1 MRPKAGGRRRK
12 IWKAS
17 KGVWKTCNLLK
28 SHKTAKDLF
37 GKAWSKTR
45 EFWRSL
51 EKGLEGAFIP
61 PPLAPATSGL
71 RSSWIVIAR
80 SEVPK
85 QPRGSFSYGKREV
98 MKPFVP
104 RKTA

>member
-17 KGVWKTCNLLK
+17 KGVWKTCNPLK
-28 SHKTAKDLF
+28 YNKTTKDLF

-85 QPRGSFSYGKREV
+85 SEVAKQPRG
-98 MKPFVP
+98 
-104 RKTA
+104 RKKEK

>member
-1 MRPKAGGRRRK
+1 MRPKAGGRWRK

-17 KGVWKTCNLLK
+17 KGVWKTCNPLN

-37 GKAWSKTR
+37 GKAWSQTR

-71 RSSWIVIAR
+71 RSSWIVIAEAKFR
-80 SEVPK
+80 SNPGVAFV
-85 QPRGSFSYGKREV
+85 RKR
-98 MKPFVP
+98 
-104 RKTA
+104 RSN